1 MPTITNDDFNAYV
14 KNERKRHF
22 DSPFKLVYDVFC
34 ERKYNE
40 KGSEYFLENASS
52 FITELRT
59 YCWEK
64 FTPIEKDFTT
74 KMLSHLIDEEKV
86 SKMTPIEAI
95 KDFTTTYPQHIYN
108 LSLSN
113 TQSRR
118 SRAGK
123 EFEAILMLLLIGCDI
138 PTDSQGSIGKSFF
151 QKNQI
156 GKLVDF
162 VSPGVVHYLINKRD
176 TFLIS
181 AKTTLR
187 ERWQEVPEEVTRTGI
202 REMYLTTL
210 DDSFSNETLKILYE
224 ANIYIVTTKE
234 IKTAKYSTCNSV
246 ITFEEMLKSAKETC
260 SKWDNKVFSDKE
272 ICDLKVHTHEQ
283 IKKYKSFPY
292 VMNYYIE
299 KLRILQDL

>member
-1 MPTITNDDFNAYV
+1 MSLLTIDDFV
-14 KNERKRHF
+14 SCIKKERKKYF
-22 DSPFKLVYDVFC
+22 DSPFKFVYDIFC
-34 ERKYNE
+34 EQKYNE
-40 KGSEYFLENASS
+40 KNSEYFLENASS
-52 FITELRT
+52 FITEMRS

-64 FTPIEKDFTT
+64 FKPIENDFTT
-74 KMLSHLIDEEKV
+74 KMLSYLIDENKITNM
-86 SKMTPIEAI
+86 SPIEAI
-95 KDFTTTYPQHIYN
+95 KDFTTTYPMHIYN

-123 EFEAILMLLLIGCDI
+123 EFEAILMLLLLGADI
-138 PTDSQGSIGKSFF
+138 PADSQGSIGKSFF

-162 VSPGVVHYLINKRD
+162 VSPGVVHYLIDKRD

-210 DDSFSNETLKILYE
+210 DDSFSSETLRILYE

-234 IKTAKYSTCNSV
+234 IKEKKYSSNNSV
-246 ITFEEMLKSAKETC
+246 ITFEEMLKSAKEIC
-260 SKWDNKVFSDKE
+260 LKWDTKNLSEKE
-272 ICDLKVHTHEQ
+272 LIDLKVNIHNQ
-283 IKKYKSFPY
+283 VNKYNSFPY
-292 VMNYYIE
+292 IMNYYSE
-299 KLRILQDL
+299 RLSILTK